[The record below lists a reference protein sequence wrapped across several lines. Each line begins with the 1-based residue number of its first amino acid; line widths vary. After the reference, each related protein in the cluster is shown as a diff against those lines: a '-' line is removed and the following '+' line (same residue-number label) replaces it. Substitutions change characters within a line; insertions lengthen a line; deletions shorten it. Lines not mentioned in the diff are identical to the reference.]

1 LICHACTFFSKI
13 VKQFDKKE
21 QDLFHYPDISLSL
34 WHMNRFIWVI
44 LFVVFGVTMS
54 FAQGGNFN
62 QSTQQKKSTFSSDL
76 LDDIDLDEDPTT
88 IFYETDSVTQNRFRQ
103 PMKFTRREMNK
114 ITDPRVRDMYWY
126 ALNDSTDRKRYL
138 RAHYAFNGT
147 WDNWA
152 FDVRV
157 GAQTV
162 FLTGFETHFKLGP
175 QIEFGFKKD
184 IHPYWAGRITLSW
197 SHLKH
202 DVRTN
207 HLSTMITD
215 ESYLRPDYQ
224 NGAVWLQTIEYTNL
238 GLRFEVMLN
247 MLNMFAGREVL
258 YLPYSWFIY
267 GGAGASYS
275 AKTIGQ
281 RDGSCLVPQWLVG
294 SQIGM
299 NLTDRHSI
307 TVDLNGYWQGS
318 DIEGYTTSNS
328 SWKTCVLIGLSY
340 KFSKNIHFQR
350 LGYDVDFTRQQVL
363 DAVSE
368 GDVMQTV
375 IESQRD
381 VQEVQLPAEMIEA
394 AFFQIDRVELQHTYV
409 LNLGFYAEL
418 IKSHPTQKFLVKGFA
433 DIEVGSMKRNLWLCE
448 QRAKVVA
455 DVLTRTYGVD
465 PDQLVV
471 GGGDLD
477 IDIPFLRE
485 QGHHKFN
492 RCTIVCPLNQ
502 DYKIVKVKE
511 FSDKEELNQPSR
523 IRKNY

>member
-1 LICHACTFFSKI
+1 MINRFL
-13 VKQFDKKE
+13 
-21 QDLFHYPDISLSL
+21 ISL
-34 WHMNRFIWVI
+34 I
-44 LFVVFGVTMS
+44 LFCIGYGVAS
-54 FAQGGNFN
+54 AQGGNFDQASQN
-62 QSTQQKKSTFSSDL
+62 KKKTTSTSDL
-76 LDDIDLDEDPTT
+76 LDDIDLDEDPTQLLYDGDT
-88 IFYETDSVTQNRFRQ
+88 IAQKSFRQ
-103 PMKFTRREMNK
+103 PMKFTWREMAK

-138 RAHYAFNGT
+138 RAHYAFNGLY
-147 WDNWA
+147 DNWA
-152 FDVRV
+152 FDARI

-162 FLTGFETHFKLGP
+162 FVTGFETKFALGP

-184 IHPYWAGRITLSW
+184 IHPYWAARIDLSW
-197 SHLKH
+197 SHFKH
-202 DVRTN
+202 DIHTA

-215 ESYLRPDYQ
+215 DAWLRPDSP
-224 NGAVWLQTIEYTNL
+224 NGKDYTGGEWWQQIEYTNI
-238 GLRFEVMLN
+238 GIRFQVMLN

-258 YLPYSWFIY
+258 YLPYSWMIY
-267 GGAGASYS
+267 GGAGACYS
-275 AKTIGQ
+275 AKAMGQ
-281 RDGSCLVPQWLVG
+281 RDGSCLVPQWMVG
-294 SQIGM
+294 TQFGY
-299 NLTDRHSI
+299 NLSERHMI
-307 TVDLNGYWQGS
+307 TLDLNGYWQG
-318 DIEGYTTSNS
+318 DDMEGYSTSNS
-328 SWKTCVLIGLSY
+328 TWKTSAMLGLSY
-340 KFSKNIHFQR
+340 RFSKTIHFKR

-418 IKSHPTQKFLVKGFA
+418 IKSHPNQKFLVKGFA

-477 IDIPFLRE
+477 LDLPFLRE

-502 DYKIVKVKE
+502 DYKIVKIKD
-511 FSDKEELNQPSR
+511 FTDKDELNRPSR

>member
-1 LICHACTFFSKI
+1 MLC
-13 VKQFDKKE
+13 
-21 QDLFHYPDISLSL
+21 YPIISLSL
-34 WHMNRFIWVI
+34 WHMKRI
-44 LFVVFGVTMS
+44 LLLFFLIVLGVTS
-54 FAQGGNFN
+54 VFAQGGNFD
-62 QSTQQKKSTFSSDL
+62 QSPQQKKSSSTSDL

-88 IFYETDSVTQNRFRQ
+88 ILYETDSVTQNRFRQ

-138 RAHYAFNGT
+138 RAHYAFNSI

-152 FDVRV
+152 FNVRA

-162 FLTGFETHFKLGP
+162 YMTGFKNHFKLGP
-175 QIEFGFKKD
+175 QVEFGFTKD
-184 IHPYWAGRITLSW
+184 IHPYWAARVDLSW

-202 DVRTN
+202 DVTTG

-215 ESYLRPDYQ
+215 DSWLRPDAPQ
-224 NGAVWLQTIEYTNL
+224 NGEFVEWRQTIEYTNV
-238 GLRFEVMLN
+238 GLRFQVMLN

-275 AKTIGQ
+275 AKAMGQ

-294 SQIGM
+294 TQLGM
-299 NLTDRHSI
+299 NLTDRHMLTI
-307 TVDLNGYWQGS
+307 DLNGYWQGS

-328 SWKTCVLIGLSY
+328 SWKTSILFGLSY

-465 PDQLVV
+465 PDQLIV

-511 FSDKEELNQPSR
+511 FSDKDELNHSTP